1 MRKMAT
7 ASAGV
12 SLNSL
17 NPERKYLFSLR
28 DGGVCCPHCE
38 NNNPSCF
45 SREGLKHHYRAMHKK
60 VNFTDEIIVAGVTLL
75 RTRAAA
81 ETLSNLFALSEK
93 RKETVS

>member
-1 MRKMAT
+1 MST
-7 ASAGV
+7 AEVGV
-12 SLNSL
+12 SLHSI
-17 NPERKYLFSLR
+17 NPKRKYLFALR
-28 DGGVCCPHCE
+28 DGGVCCPTCE

-45 SREGLKHHYRAMHKK
+45 SREGLKHHYRTIHKQ
-60 VNFTDEIIVAGVTLL
+60 VNFTDEIFVAGIAIL